1 MLVDI
6 EFLFSCSTQYLTRKL
21 SSWTLEQKFR
31 TYAHPC
37 NLLYLSYKLQCY
49 ARIFSPEKSRADTS
63 LAFRATR
70 SCWWINKKDFTIFNP
85 RSFVG
90 IFSNYGC
97 WNTEKTVSPTD
108 SDVQTFLE
116 GEENQYTKTKTESYV
131 FGGFGNG
138 ISRGWERKLTNSRFA
153 TGRFCPF
160 TWKISFVGKGK
171 VNKREFCKLKIT
183 LNVVFVIMIQSI
195 FFISSIGANALH
207 DFCSGIA
214 DPFIFIH

>member
-1 MLVDI
+1 MLCKDLQPREKPRWHVTRLSHHSI
-6 EFLFSCSTQYLTRKL
+6 TLMNKQERLHHFQSEVVRWNFLWLWLLKHWKNCI
-21 SSWTLEQKFR
+21 
-31 TYAHPC
+31 AH
-37 NLLYLSYKLQCY
+37 
-49 ARIFSPEKSRADTS
+49 
-63 LAFRATR
+63 
-70 SCWWINKKDFTIFNP
+70 
-85 RSFVG
+85 
-90 IFSNYGC
+90 
-97 WNTEKTVSPTD
+97 

-131 FGGFGNG
+131 FGDFGNG
-138 ISRGWERKLTNSRFA
+138 ISRGWERKLTNRRFA
-153 TGRFCPF
+153 TGRFWPF